1 MKPSNK
7 KNDNSNKSSNLKSN
21 KPKMNNEMQNL
32 IDEEDN
38 QNNNQIY
45 DLEIN
50 INSIL
55 GFVNGW
61 DIIFGKDGEE
71 RYENAKINSAKIYS
85 TIGIKNKGKSFLL
98 SKIAQRDL
106 PNGYSVTTKGL
117 SICFPDINDIALFD
131 SVGFESPLLEI
142 DGEEYRLKSGNPE
155 EDKKVYST
163 LENLDKEIK
172 LLKKTTKN
180 AAQIRT
186 KESQYFKIRNE
197 FRRKIEYKE
206 KQLNDLTNERK
217 ITDFFLQRFIIE
229 NAHVILLVVGKL
241 SMEDQLFLNKLTT
254 LIKEE
259 NQKFLQRIIV
269 IHNLKAMEE
278 IHVVQNYINN
288 TLKKSL
294 TFTLEENNEDL
305 ILENAKKDYNKTLF
319 YEIDENDEKKEQ
331 KGIVHLIMAKYGTK
345 AGDYYNDVAI
355 DYIRKVGDTVINT
368 EEFDVIEKLKEYFC
382 KASTTILKLEN
393 PDEKIDI
400 KPEDIKLINE
410 NGKQKLKLFYDKKIK
425 LETFYFNDLTDTF
438 GEPRFDPDSYIY
450 SNDPDYVIVYLY
462 CPGKTQIIDVDVSF
476 DNNENAASVTVKG
489 IREKVNYETR
499 GRKFGSGNFIKKIY
513 LDKFNKKNGEINK
526 NVIVEPPENG
536 YIKIK
541 FERNKKEN

>member
-21 KPKMNNEMQNL
+21 KPKINNKMENL

-61 DIIFGKDGEE
+61 DIIFGKDGKE
-71 RYENAKINSAKIYS
+71 RYEIAKINSAKIYS

-180 AAQIRT
+180 AAEIRT
-186 KESQYFKIRNE
+186 KENQYFKIRNE

-206 KQLNDLTNERK
+206 K
-217 ITDFFLQRFIIE
+217 
-229 NAHVILLVVGKL
+229 
-241 SMEDQLFLNKLTT
+241 
-254 LIKEE
+254 
-259 NQKFLQRIIV
+259 
-269 IHNLKAMEE
+269 
-278 IHVVQNYINN
+278 
-288 TLKKSL
+288 
-294 TFTLEENNEDL
+294 
-305 ILENAKKDYNKTLF
+305 
-319 YEIDENDEKKEQ
+319 
-331 KGIVHLIMAKYGTK
+331 
-345 AGDYYNDVAI
+345 
-355 DYIRKVGDTVINT
+355 
-368 EEFDVIEKLKEYFC
+368 
-382 KASTTILKLEN
+382 
-393 PDEKIDI
+393 
-400 KPEDIKLINE
+400 
-410 NGKQKLKLFYDKKIK
+410 
-425 LETFYFNDLTDTF
+425 
-438 GEPRFDPDSYIY
+438 
-450 SNDPDYVIVYLY
+450 
-462 CPGKTQIIDVDVSF
+462 
-476 DNNENAASVTVKG
+476 
-489 IREKVNYETR
+489 
-499 GRKFGSGNFIKKIY
+499 
-513 LDKFNKKNGEINK
+513 
-526 NVIVEPPENG
+526 
-536 YIKIK
+536 
-541 FERNKKEN
+541 